1 MFTPVLLF
9 AFSGIVAGI
18 STLLKNPTIMGDL
31 ANPDGLWYQIWWIV
45 EQGAWT
51 VFNHMPLIFVIG
63 LPIGLAKKQNARACL
78 EALVTYL
85 TFNYFLNAILTLWG
99 PSFGVDFTQEVG
111 GGTGLAM
118 IAGIKTLDMGMIGA
132 ILISALVVFLH
143 NKYFDTEL
151 PEFLGVFKGSSFVC
165 ILGFMLMIPMAFGC
179 ALVWP
184 KIQMMISSLQSFLAE
199 SGIFGVGVYSFLN
212 RALIPTGMHHF
223 VYSPFQYDNIVVDGG
238 LTTYWIKHLEEFAS
252 SGQPLIDIFPQGGFM
267 LYGMTK
273 VFGAIGISIAFYLT
287 SKQEKRKKVMG
298 LLIPATL
305 TAVVAGITEPLEF
318 TFLFIAPMLFFV
330 HSLLTA
336 FLDMTMYAF
345 GVVGNF
351 GGGLIDFISLNW
363 IPLGHAYWQTYLVQ
377 MLIGVVYIGVY
388 IVIFRFL
395 ILKFDFKTP
404 GREDEE
410 EEIKLY
416 TKADYKEKQSA
427 SKEESGSV
435 HQEKA
440 RAFLEALGGKTN
452 IEDVTNC
459 ATRLRLTI
467 KDESLVQDGSVF
479 KVAGAQGLVAK
490 GKAVQI
496 IVGLSVATVRDE
508 FERLLD

>member
-1 MFTPVLLF
+1 
-9 AFSGIVAGI
+9 
-18 STLLKNPTIMGDL
+18 
-31 ANPDGLWYQIWWIV
+31 
-45 EQGAWT
+45 
-51 VFNHMPLIFVIG
+51 
-63 LPIGLAKKQNARACL
+63 
-78 EALVTYL
+78 
-85 TFNYFLNAILTLWG
+85 
-99 PSFGVDFTQEVG
+99 
-111 GGTGLAM
+111 
-118 IAGIKTLDMGMIGA
+118 
-132 ILISALVVFLH
+132 
-143 NKYFDTEL
+143 
-151 PEFLGVFKGSSFVC
+151 
-165 ILGFMLMIPMAFGC
+165 
-179 ALVWP
+179 
-184 KIQMMISSLQSFLAE
+184 
-199 SGIFGVGVYSFLN
+199 
-212 RALIPTGMHHF
+212 
-223 VYSPFQYDNIVVDGG
+223 
-238 LTTYWIKHLEEFAS
+238 
-252 SGQPLIDIFPQGGFM
+252 
-267 LYGMTK
+267 
-273 VFGAIGISIAFYLT
+273 
-287 SKQEKRKKVMG
+287 MG